1 MTVMR
6 LVDRKKEETAVRRP
20 HRKAGRRLPK
30 QGNGWS
36 VGPWREMH
44 DRYGLLLRAFFRRF
58 FKPIRLS
65 AWQENRLKELNETG
79 HVIYVMERASL
90 LYYLFLNYTFLRL
103 QLPLATYGNGIPS
116 FVLFQPMGKVLRAL
130 WTRIRRR
137 SEGEGRSLAPD
148 AGVNP
153 DGPAGQRSMVLFLR
167 RYQRFGKRRY
177 TEAKEFLE
185 DLVQFQGECRRP
197 VYLVPMGILWGKGPE
212 KVKKGLLDV
221 LLGRKDA
228 PGRLRQ
234 VLVLFRYSR
243 NSQVTMGQVMNLKA
257 YREENIHLE
266 QDLLLKKIRWNLHR
280 ELDLAKKQITG
291 PRIKPRKYIIE
302 SILSSRTLRD
312 QAREIARAEGKPFE
326 KIMKRA
332 EKYAD
337 EIAADYRITYIE
349 FLSLLLSWVWNN
361 IYSGISV
368 DMKGLE
374 RVKAAVRKGSVILM
388 PSHKS
393 HVDYL
398 VLSYIFYQNDL
409 PPPHIAAGVN
419 LSFWPLGHIF
429 RRAGAFFIRRS
440 IRGQKLYATVFST
453 YLRKLLREGH
463 VQEFFLEGTRSRT
476 GKLLQP
482 KLGML
487 SMELDAFGEGV
498 SEDLQLVPISIT
510 YEKIVEESSYTKE
523 LGGGRKEKEGFLGL
537 LKTPRFLKKKYGRV
551 YIQFAPPLSIR
562 EYLKAKQCDL
572 AGMDGVR
579 RRGMVEDLALRVSYA
594 INEVTTVTPSALAA
608 TVLLNHS
615 KRGITLSELTRH
627 ASFLLRL
634 LQDLG
639 ARRSLVLKNL
649 PWAVE
654 EALQGFVGDKI
665 VQRWDEPD
673 GLTYTLDDNKRT
685 ILDYYKNNIL
695 HFFLP
700 FALAANVF
708 RLHRTD
714 RLQEPRFL
722 SGLGVFIELFSSEFL
737 FPREDPVG
745 SFWRIVRDQFAGRR
759 RYLEFQEPNEIRVR
773 EPLPL
778 NYLARLLNNYFE
790 SYYIFLTAA
799 ERILASEECEEKEFY
814 SQVLRWGDGLYRK
827 GDISRL
833 ESRSSLLFRNA
844 LACMVAQGCI
854 RRTKTKGN
862 VILRFE
868 GPGREKIG
876 VYRRTLSQLLFS
888 EESS

>member
-1 MTVMR
+1 
-6 LVDRKKEETAVRRP
+6 
-20 HRKAGRRLPK
+20 
-30 QGNGWS
+30 
-36 VGPWREMH
+36 
-44 DRYGLLLRAFFRRF
+44 
-58 FKPIRLS
+58 
-65 AWQENRLKELNETG
+65 
-79 HVIYVMERASL
+79 
-90 LYYLFLNYTFLRL
+90 
-103 QLPLATYGNGIPS
+103 
-116 FVLFQPMGKVLRAL
+116 
-130 WTRIRRR
+130 
-137 SEGEGRSLAPD
+137 
-148 AGVNP
+148 
-153 DGPAGQRSMVLFLR
+153 
-167 RYQRFGKRRY
+167 
-177 TEAKEFLE
+177 
-185 DLVQFQGECRRP
+185 
-197 VYLVPMGILWGKGPE
+197 
-212 KVKKGLLDV
+212 
-221 LLGRKDA
+221 
-228 PGRLRQ
+228 
-234 VLVLFRYSR
+234 
-243 NSQVTMGQVMNLKA
+243 
-257 YREENIHLE
+257 
-266 QDLLLKKIRWNLHR
+266 
-280 ELDLAKKQITG
+280 
-291 PRIKPRKYIIE
+291 
-302 SILSSRTLRD
+302 
-312 QAREIARAEGKPFE
+312 
-326 KIMKRA
+326 
-332 EKYAD
+332 
-337 EIAADYRITYIE
+337 
-349 FLSLLLSWVWNN
+349 LLSWVWNN
-361 IYSGISV
+361 IYSGFSV

-487 SMELDAFGEGV
+487 SMELEAFGEGV

-537 LKTPRFLKKKYGRV
+537 LKTRRFLKKKYGRV
-551 YIQFAPPLSIR
+551 YLQFAPPLSIR
-562 EYLKAKQCDL
+562 EYLQSKKSDL
-572 AGMDGVR
+572 AGMDGAR

-673 GLTYTLDDNKRT
+673 GLVYTLDDNKRI

-714 RLQEPRFL
+714 RLQEARFL
-722 SGLGVFIELFSSEFL
+722 SGLGVFMELFSREFL

-745 SFWRIVRDQFAGRR
+745 SYWRVVRDHFAVRR
-759 RYLEFQEPNEIRVR
+759 RYLDFEEPDEIWVR
-773 EPLPL
+773 EPAPV
-778 NYLARLLNNYFE
+778 NYLARLLTNYFE
-790 SYYIFLTAA
+790 SYYIFCSAA
-799 ERILASEECEEKEFY
+799 ERILGSEECEEKEFY
-814 SQVLRWGDGLYRK
+814 NQVLRWADGFYRK

-833 ESRSSLLFRNA
+833 EARSSLLFRNA
-844 LACMVAQGCI
+844 LACMVAQGSI
-854 RRTKTKGN
+854 RRKKAKGG
-862 VILRFE
+862 VMLRFE
-868 GPGREKIG
+868 GAGREKIG
-876 VYRRTLSQLLFS
+876 HYSRTLSQLLFP